1 MKNTRILRAGGA
13 ALLAIALLQALSP
26 ASKAAD
32 LIYTVTLNTAS
43 LLGNADAP
51 FSLDLDLVTGSGNVA
66 NMVTL
71 SNFVFTGGVAAS
83 GPNFT
88 QGGQSGSVASSVI
101 LTNSSPNNEFAI
113 GFTTFPSQI
122 SFQVDETTNSEVV
135 GSGTPIPDQFA
146 VYLDDN
152 NTTSGFV
159 PTTDPSGANT
169 LVSST
174 IFSGMT
180 VGSVATYSSTTPDAG
195 VTAAVPE
202 PGSAALLLFGAVGL
216 VARRKRATQAP

>member
-152 NTTSGFV
+152 NTASGFV

-180 VGSVATYSSTTPDAG
+180 LGSVTTYSSTTPDAG

-216 VARRKRATQAP
+216 VARRKRATQAA